1 MRDGELTLV
10 GVSHHRAPI
19 ELRERVALDSD
30 GASALAAQLGHE
42 AVVLSTCNR
51 TELYL
56 ARPDDVERSS
66 RWRR

>member
-1 MRDGELTLV
+1 MKLTLV

-19 ELRERVALDSD
+19 ALRRQVALDLD
-30 GASALAAQLGHE
+30 ACRDLADRLEGE

-56 ARPDDVERSS
+56 VQDEHAEGSRS
-66 RWRR
+66 RR

>member
-1 MRDGELTLV
+1 MRLTLV

-30 GASALAAQLGHE
+30 ARAALAARLGRE

-56 ARPDDVERSS
+56 ARREDGESEPPS
-66 RWRR
+66 RR